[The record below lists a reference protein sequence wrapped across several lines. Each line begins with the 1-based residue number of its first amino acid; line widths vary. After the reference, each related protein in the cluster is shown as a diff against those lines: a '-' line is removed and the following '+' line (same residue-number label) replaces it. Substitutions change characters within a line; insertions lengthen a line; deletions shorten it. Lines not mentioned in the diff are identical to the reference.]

1 MCGTDG
7 KILIIFWFSNC
18 HFRYNLSLCCTYV
31 VNKNEKHASKL
42 SFYSHLVDTTPHQNH
57 LKVATNMC
65 FCTFINDIYKN
76 ITRTIIKWTVV
87 NWQNCKV
94 IIYGGKKCISKYGDN
109 KGAISG
115 QGKTEI
121 TITTGSTLHKF

>member
-1 MCGTDG
+1 MCGTYE
-7 KILIIFWFSNC
+7 ILLIIFWFFNC
-18 HFRYNLSLCCTYV
+18 HCRCNLSLCCISV
-31 VNKNEKHASKL
+31 VNKNEKHASIL
-42 SFYSHLVDTTPHQNH
+42 SFYSHLVDTTPHQKH
-57 LKVATNMC
+57 LKVAKNMC

-94 IIYGGKKCISKYGDN
+94 VIYGGKKCISQYEDN

-115 QGKTEI
+115 LGKTEI
-121 TITTGSTLHKF
+121 TITIGSTLHKF